1 MKEEKIR
8 VEITGMTCEHCATG
22 IEKQLDGNAGIIE
35 KSVNYKQGKGE
46 FTIDANKISK
56 DELIEAINKIGS
68 YKASNILTDANESN
82 NYDLIIIGGGSSAF
96 SAALKANGLKLKTLL
111 VNGGLPLGG
120 TCVNVGCV
128 PSKFLIRAAENIH
141 KASHSP
147 FKGIKPVKPTFD
159 FKQIIQ
165 QKRELVSALQKKKYL
180 NLLTDLEF
188 VKVIEGFA
196 QFEDTKTIVVNGN
209 EKYSALKFI
218 IATGSTTAIPKIDG
232 LDKVPYLTNESL
244 FELEELPQSLI
255 ILGAGYIALEIA
267 QAYQRFGTQ
276 VTILQRS
283 ENILSKEAKDVTDEL
298 SKHLIAEGINI
309 LTGTSIERISK
320 DGDKIKLDYSKSGK
334 KATLEASHILVATG
348 IKANIEKLAP
358 QKIGLDINA
367 SGHIK
372 VNEYLETNVPNVF
385 AVGDVT
391 NLPPFVYTAAYE
403 GNIAV
408 SNAFQGTR
416 LKVEFTAL
424 PWVVFTDP
432 QVAGVGMDEME
443 AEKNKIPYQISVLPL
458 TEVPRSLAALDTRGF
473 IKLIRNTETDQLIG
487 ARIVA
492 PEGSELTMEI
502 SLAIKYGIKVKELV
516 STLHPYLT
524 LSEGIKLASIGF
536 TSDITKLS
544 CCAS

>member
-1 MKEEKIR
+1 MKEEKIQ
-8 VEITGMTCEHCATG
+8 VEITGMTCEHCAKG
-22 IEKQLDGNAGIIE
+22 IEKQLDGKIGIIE
-35 KSVNYKQGKGE
+35 KSVNYKEGKGE
-46 FTIDANKISK
+46 FIIDPNKISK
-56 DELIEAINKIGS
+56 DEVIEAINKIGS
-68 YKASNILTDANESN
+68 YKVSNILTDANESN

-120 TCVNVGCV
+120 TCVNIGCV
-128 PSKFLIRAAENIH
+128 PSKFLIRAAETIH
-141 KASHSP
+141 RASHSS
-147 FKGIKPVKPTFD
+147 FKGINTVKPTFD

-165 QKRELVSALQKKKYL
+165 QKRELVSELQKKKYL
-180 NLLTDLEF
+180 NLLTDLEY

-196 QFEDTKTIVVNGN
+196 QFESTKTIVVNGN
-209 EKYSALKFI
+209 EKHTALKFI
-218 IATGSTTAIPKIDG
+218 IATGSSTAIPTIEG
-232 LDKVPYLTNESL
+232 LDKVPYLTSESL

-276 VTILQRS
+276 VTIIQRS
-283 ENILSKEAKDVTDEL
+283 ENILSKEAKDITDEL
-298 SKHLIAEGINI
+298 SKHLTAEGINI
-309 LTGTSIERISK
+309 LTGTSIEKISK
-320 DGDKIKLDYSKSGK
+320 DGDKIKLEYSKSGK
-334 KATLEASHILVATG
+334 NESLLASHILIATG
-348 IKANIEKLAP
+348 IKANTEKLATE
-358 QKIGLDINA
+358 KISLELTKN
-367 SGHIK
+367 GHVK
-372 VNEYLETNVPNVF
+372 VNEQLETNVPNIY

-408 SNAFQGTR
+408 SNAFEGAQ
-416 LKVEFTAL
+416 LKVDFTSL

-432 QVAGVGMDEME
+432 QVAGVGMDEKE
-443 AEKNKIPYQISVLPL
+443 AETKKIPYQISVLPL
-458 TEVPRSLAALDTRGF
+458 TEVPRSLAASDTRGF

-524 LSEGIKLASIGF
+524 LSESIKLASIGF

>member
-1 MKEEKIR
+1 MKKGKIQ
-8 VEITGMTCEHCATG
+8 VEITGMTCEHCAKS
-22 IEKQLDGNAGIIE
+22 IEKNLDGKAGVIE
-35 KSVNYKQGKGE
+35 KSVNYRQGKAE
-46 FTIDANKISK
+46 FTIDADEVSK
-56 DELIEAINKIGS
+56 DEIIEAINKIGN
-68 YKASNILTDANESN
+68 YKVSNILTDANESN

-128 PSKFLIRAAENIH
+128 PSKFLIRAAETIH
-141 KASHSP
+141 KASHSS

-165 QKRELVSALQKKKYL
+165 QKRELVSELQKKKYL

-196 QFEDTKTIVVNGN
+196 QFEDKKTIVVNGN
-209 EKYSALKFI
+209 EKHTALKFI
-218 IATGSTTAIPKIDG
+218 IATGSTTAIPNIDG

-244 FELEELPQSLI
+244 FELENLPQSLI

-283 ENILSKEAKDVTDEL
+283 ENILSKEAKDITDEL
-298 SKHLIAEGINI
+298 SKHLTAEGISI
-309 LTGTSIERISK
+309 LTGTSIEKVSK
-320 DGDKIKLDYSKSGK
+320 DGDKIKLEYAKSGK
-334 KATLEASHILVATG
+334 SSSLLASHILVATG
-348 IKANIEKLAP
+348 IKANTEKLATE
-358 QKIGLDINA
+358 KISLELTKNGQV
-367 SGHIK
+367 K
-372 VNEYLETNVPNVF
+372 VDEQLETNVPNIY

-391 NLPPFVYTAAYE
+391 DLPPFVYTAAYE

-408 SNAFQGTR
+408 SNAFEGTQ
-416 LKVEFTAL
+416 LKVNFTAL

-432 QVAGVGMDEME
+432 QVAGVGMDEKE
-443 AEKNKIPYQISVLPL
+443 AEIRKIPYQVSVLPL

-524 LSEGIKLASIGF
+524 SSEAIKLASIGF

>member
-1 MKEEKIR
+1 MKEEKIQ
-8 VEITGMTCEHCATG
+8 VEITGMTCEHCAKG
-22 IEKQLDGNAGIIE
+22 IEKQLEGKAGIIE
-35 KSVNYKQGKGE
+35 KSISYKEGKGE
-46 FTIDANKISK
+46 FTIDPNKISK
-56 DELIEAINKIGS
+56 DELIETIDKIGN
-68 YKASNILTDANESN
+68 YKVSKILTDANESN

-111 VNGGLPLGG
+111 INGGLPLGG

-141 KASHSP
+141 RASHSS

-165 QKRELVSALQKKKYL
+165 QKRELVSELQKKKYL

-209 EKYSALKFI
+209 EKYTALKFI
-218 IATGSTTAIPKIDG
+218 IATGSTTAIPKIEG
-232 LDKVPYLTNESL
+232 LDSVPYLTNESL

-255 ILGAGYIALEIA
+255 VLGAGYIALEIA

-309 LTGTSIERISK
+309 LTGTSIERVSK
-320 DGDKIKLDYSKSGK
+320 DGGKIKLEYSKLGK
-334 KATLEASHILVATG
+334 KATLEASHVLVATG

-358 QKIGLDINA
+358 QKIGLDLNTN
-367 SGHIK
+367 GHIK
-372 VNEYLETNVPNVF
+372 VNERLETNVLNIF

-391 NLPPFVYTAAYE
+391 DLPPFVYTAAYE

-408 SNAFQGTR
+408 SNAFQGTQ
-416 LKVEFTAL
+416 LKVEFSAL

-432 QVAGVGMDEME
+432 QVAGVGMDEKE

-458 TEVPRSLAALDTRGF
+458 TEVPRSLAAMDTRGF

-502 SLAIKYGIKVKELV
+502 SLAIKYGIKVKDLV

-524 LSEGIKLASIGF
+524 LSEGVKLASIGF